1 MQSNKKKVRLDV
13 VIEIEYMKHK
23 NTYFTFHEND
33 LDLTI
38 VLRIYLITVFVQF
51 QHNLRKWEM
60 QRDFFRET
68 GYF

>member
-1 MQSNKKKVRLDV
+1 
-13 VIEIEYMKHK
+13 MKHK

-33 LDLTI
+33 LDLI
-38 VLRIYLITVFVQF
+38 IRYVALLIHIYFITVYVQF